1 MNAFVLAAGFG
12 TRLQPLTDTTPKPL
26 VPVLNVPS
34 ICYTLF
40 LLKEA
45 GFRKAIVNIHHH
57 PESLHRFFGQHDF
70 GSLEVELSEEPTI
83 LGTGGGLKKC
93 EHLLAEGDF
102 LLINSDIISDIDLT
116 ALVAHHRRS
125 GLGGTLVL
133 HETPL
138 APEIGQVGVS
148 DGRVLDFRNMRGT
161 GLLSQLIYTGT
172 AVLSPAVFR
181 YLCEEFS
188 SIVDTGFTGLIDN
201 EGLGWHEHRG
211 LWQDIGT
218 LQNFYRANLDDNLRI
233 LQLEPRMKQLLGM
246 GPCMVSG
253 SASIHP
259 AAHVHRSV
267 VGDRCVIGAGAGV
280 EHSVL
285 LPDTVVGEG
294 AHIRNSIAGPGW
306 ILPL

>member
-57 PESLHRFFGQHDF
+57 PESLRRFFDRHDF
-70 GSLEVELSEEPTI
+70 GSLEVMLSEEPTI

-93 EHLLAEGDF
+93 EHLLDEGDF
-102 LLINSDIISDIDLT
+102 LLINSDIISDIDLK
-116 ALVAHHRRS
+116 ALVSHHRQS

-138 APEIGQVGVS
+138 AREIGQVGVR

-172 AVLSPAVFR
+172 AVLGPAVFR
-181 YLCEEFS
+181 YLREKFS
-188 SIVDTGFTGLIDN
+188 SIVDTGFTGLIDH
-201 EGLGWHEHRG
+201 EGLGCFEHRG

-218 LQNFYRANLDDNLRI
+218 LQNYYRTNLDDNLRI
-233 LQLEPRMKQLLGM
+233 LQLEPRMKHLLGM

-253 SASIHP
+253 SASIHDD
-259 AAHVHRSV
+259 ACVRQTV
-267 VGDRCVIGAGAGV
+267 VGERCVIGAGAEV

-285 LPDTVVGEG
+285 LPDTMVGEG

-306 ILPL
+306 IISP

>member
-12 TRLQPLTDTTPKPL
+12 TRLQPITDTTPKPL

-45 GFRKAIVNIHHH
+45 GFRKAIINIHHH
-57 PESLHRFFGQHDF
+57 PDSLRRFFDRHDF
-70 GSLEVELSEEPTI
+70 GNLQVQLSEEPTI

-93 EHLLAEGDF
+93 EHLLDDGDF

-138 APEIGQVGVS
+138 APDIGQVGVR
-148 DGRVLDFRNMRGT
+148 DGRVLDFRNRRGT

-172 AVLSPAVFR
+172 AVLSPAIFR
-181 YLCEEFS
+181 YLREEFS
-188 SIVDTGFTGLIDN
+188 SIVDTGFTGLIDH

-218 LQNFYRANLDDNLRI
+218 LQNFYRTNLDDNLRI
-233 LQLEPRMKQLLGM
+233 LQLEPRMRQLVGM

-253 SASIHP
+253 NASIHP
-259 AAHVHRSV
+259 DARLQQAV
-267 VGDRCVIGAGAGV
+267 VGEGCVIEAGAEV
-280 EHSVL
+280 EHSVI
-285 LPDTVVGEG
+285 LPGTLVGKG
-294 AHIRNSIAGPGW
+294 SHIRNSIAGPGW

>member
-45 GFRKAIVNIHHH
+45 GFRKAIINIHHH
-57 PESLHRFFGQHDF
+57 PDSLRRFFDQHDF
-70 GSLEVELSEEPTI
+70 GNLEVQLSEEPTI

-93 EHLLAEGDF
+93 EHLLDGGDF

-116 ALVAHHRRS
+116 ALVAHHRQS

-138 APEIGQVGVS
+138 AAEIGQVGVR
-148 DGRVLDFRNMRGT
+148 DGRVLDFRNLRGT

-172 AVLSPAVFR
+172 AVLSPAIFR
-181 YLCEEFS
+181 YLREEFS
-188 SIVDTGFTGLIDN
+188 SIVDTGFTGLIDH
-201 EGLGWHEHRG
+201 EGLGWYEHRG

-218 LQNFYRANLDDNLRI
+218 LQNFYRTNLDDNLCI
-233 LQLEPRMKQLLGM
+233 LQLEPRMRRLLGM

-253 SASIHP
+253 RASIHP
-259 AAHVHRSV
+259 DARIHGSV
-267 VGDRCVIGAGAGV
+267 VGEHCVIDAGAEV
-280 EHSVL
+280 EHSVI
-285 LPDTVVGEG
+285 LPGTIVGKG
-294 AHIRNSIAGPGW
+294 SHIRNSIAGQGW
-306 ILPL
+306 VLPL